1 MSEIKHTPGP
11 WICFVPFKGRYPI
24 VQRGRSGGFQVIAVN
39 KDSALADARLIAAAP
54 ELLEALKEFV
64 NNSSVQSGFPS
75 LCEEAEKAIT
85 KAEGGE

>member
-1 MSEIKHTPGP
+1 MKESINWRDRARVLSNK
-11 WICFVPFKGRYPI
+11 V
-24 VQRGRSGGFQVIAVN
+24 VVLDAQR
-39 KDSALADARLIAAAP
+39 L

-64 NNSSVQSGFPS
+64 NNSSVQAGFPS